1 MRKGRYWPNTF
12 MAAVIVKWSSDSV
25 GAFSPSQCASL
36 KHRAADHPKYL
47 FLQSHSAFSK
57 AAVWI
62 VLALALFFLF
72 KQFEKPEA
80 QESVTYSQ
88 FMDEAR
94 AGNIKSVVIQGNH
107 LTVTPAVGNPYQL
120 TAPRTPW
127 MVDDLMKYGVA
138 VSAKPEEKPSPL

>member
-1 MRKGRYWPNTF
+1 MRLPYELAEKCSRYPIE
-12 MAAVIVKWSSDSV
+12 ARPDAKS
-25 GAFSPSQCASL
+25 FS
-36 KHRAADHPKYL
+36 L
-47 FLQSHSAFSK
+47 FQ

-88 FMDEAR
+88 FMDEAC

-138 VSAKPEEKPSPL
+138 VSAKPEEKPSPLLQMFYV